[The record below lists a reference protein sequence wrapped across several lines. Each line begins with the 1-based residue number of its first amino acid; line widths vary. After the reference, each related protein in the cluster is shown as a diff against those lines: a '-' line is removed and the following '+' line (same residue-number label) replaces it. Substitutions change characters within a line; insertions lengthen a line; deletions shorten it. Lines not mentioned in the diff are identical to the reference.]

1 MTFLKKYIFIFFIE
15 LIFFNVSLFGQY
27 VPAIELTDE
36 YFNKLINKNVGIL
49 CNNNSK
55 ICERHLIDSLVI
67 KGIKV
72 SKIFTPEHGFYI
84 DQPDGKKIFN
94 DKYKTVNKNYVQ
106 IISLYGDKYKPT
118 PFDLDNVDI
127 ILIDLQDVGVRCFT
141 YISTIFYMMD
151 ACALKK
157 IPVIILDRANPNGYF
172 VDGPVLDM
180 QFSSFVGVAP
190 IPLVYGMTIGE
201 LSMMINDQNWLTSR
215 AHCDLEVIKCQ
226 NYTHDSLIE
235 IKFSPSPNLPNMAAI
250 YAYPHLVL
258 FEGTTMSVGRG
269 TDKPFTLL
277 GSPDFCINDTIF
289 TPVSIP
295 DKSINPPYKNIA
307 CKGIDL
313 TNFST
318 HFLKYYR
325 KIYLDLLIESYKCAK
340 EKGDFFILPFF
351 DKLAGTDLLRKQIIQ
366 GLTADQIRASWQKDL
381 ENFMQI
387 RKKYLLYED
396 FSKENMDY

>member
-1 MTFLKKYIFIFFIE
+1 MEFSKKYTFLFIIG
-15 LIFFNVSLFGQY
+15 LIFFNINLLAQY
-27 VPAIELTDE
+27 MPAIELTE
-36 YFNKLINKNVGIL
+36 QYFYKLDNKKVGIL
-49 CNNNSK
+49 CNTNSK
-55 ICERHLIDSLVI
+55 IGELHLIDSLVMN
-67 KGIKV
+67 GIKV
-72 SKIFTPEHGFYI
+72 SKIYTPEHGFYV

-94 DKYKTVNKNYVQ
+94 DKYKTINSKYIQ

-157 IPVIILDRANPNGYF
+157 IPVIILDRANPNGFF
-172 VDGPVLDM
+172 VDGPTLDM
-180 QFSSFVGVAP
+180 RFASFVGVVP

-201 LSMMINDQNWLTSR
+201 LAIMMNEEKWLPSGD
-215 AHCDLEVIKCQ
+215 HCNLEVIKCQ

-235 IKFSPSPNLPNMAAI
+235 LNFAPSPNLPNMAAI

-269 TDKPFTLL
+269 TDKPFTLI
-277 GSPDFCINDTIF
+277 GSPDFCINDTTF

-295 DKSINPPYKNIA
+295 NKSINPPYKNIE
-307 CKGIDL
+307 CKGIEL
-313 TNFST
+313 TNFSM
-318 HFLKYYR
+318 HFLKYFR
-325 KIYLDLLIESYKCAK
+325 KIYLDLLIESYKCSK
-340 EKGDFFILPFF
+340 EKDKFFIVPFF
-351 DKLAGTDLLRKQIIQ
+351 DNLAGTDLLRKQIIK
-366 GLTADQIRASWQKDL
+366 GLTADQIRASWQNDL

-396 FSKENMDY
+396 FSKEIMDY